1 MRTRIE
7 SGDRKNLSR
16 GCSPKWGIGRLLCCI
31 FPTRQ
36 LIIPLLLFPDK
47 QHVPP
52 LFPVQYGKEETGMRL
67 QHLVIVQAFSH
78 FFDYLWYGDCVAL
91 HSSTLVDLYL
101 HTAPL
106 LVAHCLYHAGVA
118 YKNYLRERH
127 TCNGGPHA
135 ADRRCWCGSGVTK

>member
-52 LFPVQYGKEETGMRL
+52 LFSVQYGKEETGMRL

-78 FFDYLWYGDCVAL
+78 FFDYLWYGDCIAP
-91 HSSTLVDLYL
+91 HSSTLLSLYTPRL
-101 HTAPL
+101 SSLPTVCAMPVL
-106 LVAHCLYHAGVA
+106 LTRITFVNAA
-118 YKNYLRERH
+118 YVME
-127 TCNGGPHA
+127 
-135 ADRRCWCGSGVTK
+135 D